1 MNREDNININVSA
14 PNLISVCVDTSDH
27 GEFSGRLYQCYEE
40 EPWRYKNVVQLLRLM
55 DNLYDIISYPQ
66 ASTESRSFVKK
77 EKEPSQRLEKRVPQ
91 DEILKQNG
99 QVATFV
105 IYVQYRQN
113 ATWQGEV
120 IWKEKGMKQHF
131 SSALELIK
139 LVDSA
144 LGEYDI

>member
-1 MNREDNININVSA
+1 MDYEQRRQYKHKCIRPKPDQC
-14 PNLISVCVDTSDH
+14 LC
-27 GEFSGRLYQCYEE
+27 GYLYQCYEE

>member
-1 MNREDNININVSA
+1 MNKEDNININVSA
-14 PNLISVCVDTSDH
+14 PNLISVCVDTSDY

-77 EKEPSQRLEKRVPQ
+77 EKEPLQKLQKRVPQ
-91 DEILKQNG
+91 DEILKQKG
-99 QVATFV
+99 KVATFV

-120 IWKEKGMKQHF
+120 IWSERELKQHF
-131 SSALELIK
+131 NSALELIK
-139 LVDSA
+139 LIDSA
-144 LGEYDI
+144 LREYDI

>member
-1 MNREDNININVSA
+1 MNKQDNININVSA

-55 DNLYDIISYPQ
+55 DGLYDLISYPQ
-66 ASTESRSFVKK
+66 ASTESRSFIKK
-77 EKEPSQRLEKRVPQ
+77 GKEPLRTLQRRISQ
-91 DEILKQNG
+91 DEILKQKG
-99 QVATFV
+99 KVATFV

-120 IWKEKGMKQHF
+120 IWSERGLKQHF

-139 LVDSA
+139 LIDGA

>member
-14 PNLISVCVDTSDH
+14 PNLISVCVDTSNH

-40 EPWRYKNVVQLLRLM
+40 EPWHYKNVVQLLRLM
-55 DNLYDIISYPQ
+55 DNLYDLISYPQ
-66 ASTESRSFVKK
+66 ASTESRAFVKK
-77 EKEPSQRLEKRVPQ
+77 ERKPLQKLERQVPQ
-91 DEILKQNG
+91 DKILKQRG
-99 QVATFV
+99 EVATFI

-120 IWKEKGMKQHF
+120 IWSERGIKQQF

-139 LVDSA
+139 LLDSA